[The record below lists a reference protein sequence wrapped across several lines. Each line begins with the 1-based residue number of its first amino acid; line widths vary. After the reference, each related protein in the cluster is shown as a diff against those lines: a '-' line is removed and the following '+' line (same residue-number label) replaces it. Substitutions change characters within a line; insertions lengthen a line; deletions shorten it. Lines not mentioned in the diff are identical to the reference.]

1 MRVCDVLE
9 LPVVGATAGGVDET
23 AGDARD
29 EELVG
34 DGELDDR
41 VERLFA
47 RSEHRVE
54 FFGLRDRAREAVEH
68 KAVPCPT
75 QNQNQTVEN

>member
-9 LPVVGATAGGVDET
+9 LPVVGAPAGGVDET

-47 RSEHRVE
+47 RGEHRVE

-75 QNQNQTVEN
+75 QTQNQTVEN